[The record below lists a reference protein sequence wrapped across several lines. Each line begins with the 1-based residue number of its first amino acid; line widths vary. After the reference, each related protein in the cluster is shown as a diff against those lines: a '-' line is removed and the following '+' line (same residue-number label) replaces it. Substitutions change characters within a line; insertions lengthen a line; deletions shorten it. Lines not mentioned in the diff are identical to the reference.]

1 MSLRLWVNNR
11 MCCLWHSLRLKD
23 NHFRKISDFG
33 TMKENFFFQKT
44 RLTISI
50 FSGNATFSAND
61 HNCSL
66 ILDETSPVIEEREDV
81 RLNCIL
87 QAILPR
93 WLNELQSCKEDFP
106 RHGRLIYSS
115 ITMVIQY
122 LLPTIT
128 ISVAYYQ
135 VRVQSKGFWLKS
147 TYSFMKFIL
156 KRLSQHLQFLKLND
170 WK

>member
-1 MSLRLWVNNR
+1 MV
-11 MCCLWHSLRLKD
+11 
-23 NHFRKISDFG
+23 
-33 TMKENFFFQKT
+33 FF
-44 RLTISI
+44 LL
-50 FSGNATFSAND
+50 FSGNSTYSPND
-61 HNCSL
+61 FNCSL
-66 ILDETSPVIEEREDV
+66 ILDKTSPVIEEREEV

-135 VRVQSKGFWLKS
+135 VRETKTSPKMEVTKNAQ
-147 TYSFMKFIL
+147 
-156 KRLSQHLQFLKLND
+156 
-170 WK
+170 